1 MIWKFALSWFNLTV
15 QFLCLT
21 FWTPYVQVI
30 VLISAGPRCAVNQ
43 DLHGWKEVLLLAAH
57 PSHHIKAASALSSS
71 IHIFKFIIKKCSLY
85 NSFALL
91 FLIIVREIN
100 RDVFIRGQHRG
111 QTQQGF
117 SSCLQISL
125 LKEKV
130 FVKSKNNTYP
140 SA

>member
-1 MIWKFALSWFNLTV
+1 MIWKFTLSWFNLTV

-30 VLISAGPRCAVNQ
+30 VLISAGQRCVVNQ
-43 DLHGWKEVLLLAAH
+43 GLHGWKEVLLLAAH

-71 IHIFKFIIKKCSLY
+71 IHIFKFIIRKCSLY

-91 FLIIVREIN
+91 FLIIVREMN
-100 RDVFIRGQHRG
+100 RDVFIGGQHRG
-111 QTQQGF
+111 QTQQCF
-117 SSCLQISL
+117 SSCLQIPL